1 MPDYLVTYLVT
12 HRKENMNDPAF
23 KTAAYAIA
31 EAAPRHLDQ
40 PTTPPIHWRVEGDIL
55 RVLLA
60 DGRTVRAP
68 IEEAQ
73 RNAKTPSVKKQTIV
87 PGSSTGAEAPMASLP
102 LKVVVPVPER
112 KPLTPSPKGKKK

>member
-1 MPDYLVTYLVT
+1 
-12 HRKENMNDPAF
+12 MNEPTF
-23 KTAAYAIA
+23 KAAAYAIA

-68 IEEAQ
+68 IVEAQ
-73 RNAKTPSVKKQTIV
+73 RFAPAPSVKKQIEV
-87 PGSSTGAEAPMASLP
+87 PGFPVASLP
-102 LKVVVPVPER
+102 VKKEVPVPAR
-112 KPLTPSPKGKKK
+112 KPKTSSPSGKKK

>member
-1 MPDYLVTYLVT
+1 
-12 HRKENMNDPAF
+12 MNDTAL

-40 PTTPPIHWRVEGDIL
+40 PTTPPIRWHVEDDIL
-55 RVLLA
+55 VVILA
-60 DGRTVRAP
+60 DGRKVRDP
-68 IEEAQ
+68 IVDQ
-73 RNAKTPSVKKQTIV
+73 YRDAKVSAKKQAIV

>member
-1 MPDYLVTYLVT
+1 
-12 HRKENMNDPAF
+12 MNDPAF

-60 DGRTVRAP
+60 DGRTVRAS

-73 RNAKTPSVKKQTIV
+73 RNAKTPSVKKQI
-87 PGSSTGAEAPMASLP
+87 EAPVASLP
-102 LKVVVPVPER
+102 VRAPVKKGTGR
-112 KPLTPSPKGKKK
+112 KA